1 MREKGGWLRLPC
13 SPYGSGGRNDYRHCA
28 NRGKHGAGGT
38 NSNGDWLSVDGQK
51 ENAPLPNQAGQGA
64 PAAKSKGKGKS

>member
-1 MREKGGWLRLPC
+1 MEK
-13 SPYGSGGRNDYRHCA
+13 SGKMLEKKNSMVRC
-28 NRGKHGAGGT
+28 KHGAGGT